1 LRRET
6 AALERVL
13 HLEGE
18 LGAARAE
25 QLADARASD
34 ERVAALDLKLAA
46 AAAELKAQTAA
57 SIVHDDEAENA
68 SLYGAAAADTRGKE
82 TEPQPSLIVGGVTD
96 ANAHALSAEIK
107 ALHRRLSQLEQLST
121 ASASSTSSRVS
132 AGVLLDSKL
141 CNAPPL
147 PPPQY
152 LKPQHQGRKFKQRR
166 AGLKARQRHLVAAR
180 AEWRRRQGLRHAPP
194 ATAAAAGAGAGGV
207 EAFLGRFLE
216 EDGEEEETDKENV
229 AVAVRAQEQVEE
241 RRRLDRETLALNAAI
256 VALRHEE
263 EAAAASASVSASTA
277 SASIKLDKC
286 HRFSNGDGDAD
297 GSGGKAAVWSGIAA
311 QLGRIER
318 VLLQCK
324 TPARRRRPFDI
335 SSSCVTRAA
344 EEVPAPGAG
353 DETVILSVR
362 ADVLARSQS
371 IASACARKLIS

>member
-1 LRRET
+1 M
-6 AALERVL
+6 L

-46 AAAELKAQTAA
+46 AAAELNAQTAA
-57 SIVHDDEAENA
+57 AIVHDDEAENA

-121 ASASSTSSRVS
+121 ASASSTSTRSSSRVS

-147 PPPQY
+147 PPPQD

-216 EDGEEEETDKENV
+216 EDEEEEETDKENV
-229 AVAVRAQEQVEE
+229 AVAVRAQGQVEE

-277 SASIKLDKC
+277 PASIKLDKC
-286 HRFSNGDGDAD
+286 QRFSNGDGDAD

-324 TPARRRRPFDI
+324 TPARRRRPFDM
-335 SSSCVTRAA
+335 SSSYVTRAA

>member
-1 LRRET
+1 M
-6 AALERVL
+6 L

-57 SIVHDDEAENA
+57 AIVHDDEAENA

-152 LKPQHQGRKFKQRR
+152 LKPQHLKPQQQGRKFKQRR

-207 EAFLGRFLE
+207 EPFLGRFLE

-229 AVAVRAQEQVEE
+229 AVAVRAQGQVEE
-241 RRRLDRETLALNAAI
+241 RRRLDRETRALNAAI

-286 HRFSNGDGDAD
+286 QRFSNGDGDAD